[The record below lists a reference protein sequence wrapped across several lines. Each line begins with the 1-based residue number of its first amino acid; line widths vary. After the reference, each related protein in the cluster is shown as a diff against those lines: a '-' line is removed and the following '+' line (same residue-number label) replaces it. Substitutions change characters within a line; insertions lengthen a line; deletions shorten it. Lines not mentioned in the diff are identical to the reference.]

1 MSKNVTEQI
10 IDNLND
16 DSFPPIQLLSGKW
29 GRGKTYLAKRSIVP
43 MLEDKYDQAHYISLY
58 GVSSLDD
65 FRDKL
70 VSLSYFNSK
79 NSINNSSMIKNV
91 IGNVA
96 KGFGDRGAT
105 LALANSL
112 AQPIKHKLLSKISH
126 CAFVIDD
133 LERVSSKTLA
143 SEVLGECLNLV
154 ENNINVAML
163 VLANEE
169 HIEDKS
175 ILEKT
180 FNNKIILT
188 SSPDEIIGVIR
199 KQYGRHLDDATSASA
214 KEVISRLKISNY
226 RIVLRAMQR
235 FVPIKAQIEILH
247 DVDKKAALSNVINQV
262 FAITYAHYEYEASF
276 DEICQES
283 TRHSSDK
290 DKVFDSEDAPKNA
303 LESAEERLACLRLEN
318 IRRCISAPTGNVTP
332 ALVSY
337 CLNITTMPVELT
349 KDFNLP
355 IQGKLLDRIK
365 YFNFYDLIDEQFDEQ
380 FDAAVEETKN
390 FLFDSTA
397 EPKHFYDWF
406 KVLNAYFFLV
416 ENEYIQGNVNDEYE
430 RAKEMVDVREALKPE
445 SPLHYHSVM
454 FQDMHPKVDELY
466 RLAKP
471 LNDKLSIGIKQSELQ
486 KQFLACWST
495 ASTEIYR
502 DYEIKPFLHLFD
514 AEKVCQAF
522 ESWKLLDI
530 IGFGQFIENRY
541 TVGHI
546 REDLQSEFEFVRQ
559 LKKHLESKVPSMS
572 ASRLKGCL
580 NVLIEDYL
588 DKGVKYIEK
597 AENYNR
603 D

>member
-1 MSKNVTEQI
+1 MSKNTTQQI

-16 DSFPPIQLLSGKW
+16 DSFPSILLLSGKW
-29 GRGKTYLAKRSIVP
+29 GCGKTHLAKNKVVP
-43 MLEDKYDQAHYISLY
+43 ELMNKYDQAHYISLY

-79 NSINNSSMIKNV
+79 HSINNSSMIKNV

-96 KGFGDRGAT
+96 KGFGDKGAT

-112 AQPIKHKLLSKISH
+112 AQPIKHKLLSKISNS
-126 CAFVIDD
+126 AFVIDD

-163 VLANEE
+163 VLTNEE

-180 FNNKIILT
+180 FNNKVILT
-188 SSPDEIIGVIR
+188 SSPDEIVDVIR
-199 KQYGRHLDDATSASA
+199 EKYGRHLDDAISASA

-247 DVDKKAALSNVINQV
+247 DVDKKVALSNVIKQV
-262 FAITYAHYEYEASF
+262 FAITYAHYEYGASF

-283 TRHSSDK
+283 TRHSSDR
-290 DKVFDSEDAPKNA
+290 DKVFDSEDTPKNA
-303 LESAEERLACLRLEN
+303 VESPEERLACLRLKN
-318 IRRCISAPTGNVTP
+318 IRHCISASTDDVTP
-332 ALVSY
+332 ALISY
-337 CLNITTMPVELT
+337 CLNITPMPVELA

-365 YFNFYDLIDEQFDEQ
+365 SFNFYDLIDEQ

-390 FLFDSTA
+390 FLFDSTV

-406 KVLNAYFFLV
+406 RVLNAYFFLV
-416 ENEYIQGNVNDEYE
+416 ENEYIQGNVNDEYK
-430 RAKEMVDVREALKPE
+430 RAKDMLDDPKALKPE
-445 SPLHYHSVM
+445 SPLHYHSVF
-454 FQDMHPKVDELY
+454 FQDMHPKVDALY

-471 LNDKLSIGIKQSELQ
+471 SNDRLFIDIKQSELK
-486 KQFLACWST
+486 KQFLDCWST
-495 ASTEIYR
+495 ASSEISQNY
-502 DYEIKPFLHLFD
+502 DMKPFLHLFD
-514 AEKVCQAF
+514 AKEACQAF
-522 ESWKLLDI
+522 DHWTLRDI
-530 IGFGQFIENRY
+530 IEFGQFIESRY
-541 TVGHI
+541 TISNIH
-546 REDLQSEFEFVRQ
+546 EYLQDEFEFVRQ
-559 LKKHLESKVPSMS
+559 LKEHLASKVVSMP

-580 NVLIEDYL
+580 NLLIKNFL
-588 DKGVKYIEK
+588 DKGVKLIEK

-603 D
+603 N

>member
-1 MSKNVTEQI
+1 MSKNVTQQI
-10 IDNLND
+10 IDNLNE
-16 DSFPPIQLLSGKW
+16 DSFPAIQLLSGKW
-29 GRGKTYLAKRSIVP
+29 GCGKTYLAKRSIVP

-112 AQPIKHKLLSKISH
+112 AQPIKQKLLSKITN

-180 FNNKIILT
+180 FNNKVILT
-188 SSPDEIIGVIR
+188 SSPDEIFGVIR
-199 KQYGRHLDDATSASA
+199 NKYDRHLDDATSASA

-247 DVDKKAALSNVINQV
+247 DVDKKSALSNVINQV
-262 FAITYAHYEYEASF
+262 FAITYAHYEYGASF

-290 DKVFDSEDAPKNA
+290 DKMFDSEDGPKKA
-303 LESAEERLACLRLEN
+303 VESAEERLACLRLEN
-318 IRRCISAPTGNVTP
+318 IRRCIQNPTGNVTP

-337 CLNITTMPVELT
+337 CLNITTMPDELT

-365 YFNFYDLIDEQFDEQ
+365 SFAFYDLTDEQFEE
-380 FDAAVEETKN
+380 AVKETKE
-390 FLFDSTA
+390 FLFGSTV

-406 KVLNAYFFLV
+406 TALNAYIFLIK
-416 ENEYIQGNVNDEYE
+416 NKYIQENINGEYE
-430 RAKEMVDVREALKPE
+430 RAKAMVENSKALKPV
-445 SPLHYHSVM
+445 SPHRYQEMSL
-454 FQDMHPKVDELY
+454 QNMHPLVDELY
-466 RLAKP
+466 HFAKP

-495 ASTEIYR
+495 ASSEIYQNY
-502 DYEIKPFLHLFD
+502 DMKPFLHLFD
-514 AEKVCQAF
+514 AKEVCQAF

-530 IGFGQFIENRY
+530 IVFGQFIESRY
-541 TVGHI
+541 TVSNI
-546 REDLQSEFEFVRQ
+546 REYLQDEFEFVRQ
-559 LKKHLESKVPSMS
+559 LKEHLELKVPSMS
-572 ASRLKGCL
+572 ASRLKGSL
-580 NVLIEDYL
+580 NLLIEDYL
-588 DKGVKYIEK
+588 DKGVKFIEK
-597 AENYNR
+597 AESYNR